1 MTHFKQF
8 GKYCVEFWMKKHHVG
23 SLSGSKNQSIIV
35 RLWRLDF
42 SFFCY
47 IKALSGIR
55 SNLAWPCWP
64 VTLLPFAELLPLLH
78 QAWWQQMRMQLEGL
92 WGWDGQHPAALHLIF
107 PPGCFPPCS
116 PSPHDRKYWE
126 VCAPAGSVSPRAALC
141 THSLLGQSTQF
152 ISKWAPCPFFPF
164 SSPPSLLLP
173 PIFSSFPPSFF
184 NYCFFFSFKKIFLNF

>member
-107 PPGCFPPCS
+107 PPGCFPG
-116 PSPHDRKYWE
+116 E
-126 VCAPAGSVSPRAALC
+126 IVSAFIYLF
-141 THSLLGQSTQF
+141 TKIST
-152 ISKWAPCPFFPF
+152 
-164 SSPPSLLLP
+164 LLL
-173 PIFSSFPPSFF
+173 
-184 NYCFFFSFKKIFLNF
+184 KKNVLGNVACIYRQVGFQ